1 MIQLGVLKNNE
12 VLMPINKQI
21 IRANA
26 DGGGVCFDIRR
37 KEIFESLQMMRKLG
51 IENNLKFW
59 HHSFLCRQQNFLISG
74 ALAGLWVASTYG
86 DYVFLLRNGRK
97 NNNLPIGEYQNYTS
111 TGNYLYVAGGYNG
124 QTTNNLYFEVPDNVG
139 VVANNSAS
147 FETYLNANPIT
158 ARLLNKVYDIS
169 TDVNDSPST
178 DGVNIE
184 DKRLRFIP
192 TDTATRASFLQ
203 SPYRISTATSA
214 RFAISFWFKLKSYQN
229 SWLVSQYVYG
239 QAFFLIIRENGDGA
253 IDFFIGTTPLVTATN
268 IELDTWYKCTAMRGE
283 SDLCSLY
290 INDNFIGSATQSAG
304 ISNVDLQIGG
314 TDRSFARNTDSE
326 IEDVRIYD
334 TDLTASQITELYEQE
349 KRNYE

>member
-111 TGNYLYVAGGYNG
+111 TGNYLYVGGGYNG
-124 QTTNNLYFEVPDNVG
+124 QGTDNLYFEVPDNVG
-139 VVANNSAS
+139 VIANNYAS
-147 FETYLNANPIT
+147 FATYLNANPIT

-169 TDVNDSPST
+169 TDVNDSPSI

-214 RFAISFWFKLKSYQN
+214 RFAISFWFKLKSYKN
-229 SWLVSQYVYG
+229 GYLVNQFASG
-239 QAFFLIIRENGDGA
+239 QAGRLIVYENGDGT
-253 IDFFIGTTPLVTATN
+253 IIFFIGTTLATATGISLN
-268 IELDTWYKCTAMRGE
+268 TWYKCTAMRGE

-304 ISNVDLQIGG
+304 ISNVDLEIGG
-314 TDRSFARNTDSE
+314 TDRIPGRNTDSE

-334 TDLTASQITELYEQE
+334 TDLTAAQITELYNQE

>member
-26 DGGGVCFDIRR
+26 DGGGVCYDIRR

-51 IENNLKFW
+51 IESNLKCW
-59 HHSFLCRQQNFLISG
+59 HHSFLCRQQSVFINQISIGSAWG
-74 ALAGLWVASTYG
+74 ASGFG
-86 DYVFLLRNGRK
+86 DYVFLLQDGRV
-97 NNNLPIGEYQNYTS
+97 NNNLPIGRYEYFTS
-111 TGNYLYVAGGYNG
+111 TGTYTYVGGGYNG
-124 QTTNNLYFEVPDNVG
+124 QGIDHLYFEVPDNVG
-139 VVANNSAS
+139 VIVNNVSS
-147 FETYLNANPIT
+147 FLTYLNANPIT

-169 TDVNDSPST
+169 TDVNDSPSI

-184 DKRLRFIP
+184 DKRLRFNTNGIER
-192 TDTATRASFLQ
+192 TFIQ
-203 SPYRISTATSA
+203 SPYRIPTATSA
-214 RFAISFWFKLKSYQN
+214 RFAISFWVKLKSYKIGY
-229 SWLVSQYVYG
+229 LVNQFVSAQAGRLIVY
-239 QAFFLIIRENGDGA
+239 ENGDGTMLF
-253 IDFFIGTTPLVTATN
+253 IIGTTLATATN

-290 INDNFIGSATQSAG
+290 INDNFIGSATRNAG

-314 TDRSFARNTDSE
+314 TDRANARNTDSN

-334 TDLTASQITELYEQE
+334 TDLTAAQITELYNQE